1 MKFIKNCF
9 ILLMAAVA
17 ALPLAACGNGKI
29 TTELSGGG
37 AYYTFVD
44 HAGTKIVLNEAPK
57 RTAVLFSSFAEVW
70 KLAGG
75 ETAVTVG
82 ESVERGF
89 ADETVLLVDGGAGK
103 TIDTERLLSYKP
115 DFVICSADIAAQAE
129 AAKLLNQ
136 SGIPAAVFHVE
147 TFSDYLNML
156 KICTDITGNFENYK
170 TYGTDVEEKVNEVKK
185 RAEETKPVP
194 QDSIL
199 FVRAGSTA
207 SATKAKTAKDNFV
220 CVMLN
225 ELGTRNIAENA
236 AVLLDGLSIE
246 EILAENP
253 AHIFVSAMGNEA
265 AAKAYMES
273 VLAGGPWQGLSAVQT
288 GQVHFLPKDLFQFK
302 PNARWGEAYEY
313 LYDLLYTGLS

>member
-89 ADETVLLVDGGAGK
+89 ADETALLVDGGAGK
-103 TIDTERLLSYKP
+103 TIDTERLLS
-115 DFVICSADIAAQAE
+115 
-129 AAKLLNQ
+129 L
-136 SGIPAAVFHVE
+136 
-147 TFSDYLNML
+147 
-156 KICTDITGNFENYK
+156 
-170 TYGTDVEEKVNEVKK
+170 
-185 RAEETKPVP
+185 
-194 QDSIL
+194 
-199 FVRAGSTA
+199 
-207 SATKAKTAKDNFV
+207 
-220 CVMLN
+220 
-225 ELGTRNIAENA
+225 
-236 AVLLDGLSIE
+236 
-246 EILAENP
+246 
-253 AHIFVSAMGNEA
+253 
-265 AAKAYMES
+265 
-273 VLAGGPWQGLSAVQT
+273 
-288 GQVHFLPKDLFQFK
+288 
-302 PNARWGEAYEY
+302 
-313 LYDLLYTGLS
+313 